1 MSKRINMI
9 GKKYGRLTILNLHHK
24 DKNGRLFYLCRC
36 DCGNEKIIN
45 GERIRNGK
53 TKSCGCY
60 NKEISKNKFT
70 KHNMRYTKIYNVWR
84 NIKERCAS
92 NNKDYGG
99 RGITICDEWKNDFMS
114 FYNWA
119 MQNGYVEKIENG
131 KNIISLDRIDV
142 NGNYEPNNC
151 RWATNDIQC
160 NNKRNNLFVNYK
172 DINYTIAQ
180 LSKKFNIKYEKL
192 RKAYHK
198 GTINK
203 LLPHDDEVK

>member
-1 MSKRINMI
+1 MSQRIDMI

-24 DKNGRLFYLCRC
+24 DKNSRLFYLCRC
-36 DCGNEKIIN
+36 DCGDEKIIN
-45 GERIRNGK
+45 GERIRKGK

-60 NKEISKNKFT
+60 NREITKSRSI

-84 NIKERCAS
+84 NIKERCIS

-99 RGITICDEWKNDFMS
+99 RGIKVCDEWLNNFKA
-114 FYNWA
+114 FYEWSIK
-119 MQNGYVEKIENG
+119 NGYIEKIENG

-142 NGNYEPNNC
+142 NGNYEPSNC
-151 RWATNDIQC
+151 RWVTNDIQC

-172 DINYTIAQ
+172 DTKYTVSQ

-198 GTINK
+198 GTIKK
-203 LLPHDDEVK
+203 LLPADEEV